1 MFTILCKCFF
11 LKVTVK
17 AVTKFDNQEASFI
30 SGTQTGLP
38 APHFL
43 PNGRYGGHE
52 LWCSQK
58 KITISEMPVESRYAD
73 IVKRIHKRM
82 PVNTFVILNEIFIQK

>member
-1 MFTILCKCFF
+1 MIIKRHR
-11 LKVTVK
+11 
-17 AVTKFDNQEASFI
+17 SFPERRLDC
-30 SGTQTGLP
+30 QLP
-38 APHFL
+38 TFL

>member
-30 SGTQTGLP
+30 SRTQTGLP
-38 APHFL
+38 APHFFTKRQVWGTRTL
-43 PNGRYGGHE
+43 VFTE
-52 LWCSQK
+52 